1 MRVDIGIVLSVLSF
15 SALAKVIPN
24 DDSHG
29 LLLVRRAVGP
39 DTTDLL
45 WKRADGDDEQGSSP
59 MDSTTGADVK
69 AVTEA
74 GNNAEAEAGASSSD
88 SSPDHPSG
96 SDELSE
102 LDQTS
107 DSTEEL
113 YRPSQ
118 KQLLTQRP
126 KYMPRSDKESIQK
139 AVEKVTEAFEGERA
153 NRVISEIKAFLTY
166 ALSSA
171 KRSLAAYNSQTSAL
185 FFLFIPKGD
194 TDQQSLTKEMHGIQK
209 SRETTIEEILEL
221 HKSGE
226 ATIEEMIDIQ
236 KSGKYVVKEHFD
248 MVKDAIYRII
258 QNPQN
263 VMKELRSIEWWTI
276 YMRNFIRFLND
287 SQYMALFSK
296 VRIPENEVYVE
307 VTKAYV
313 FQIESDWK
321 LASKLLAKIEGMI
334 DGGSMRPRTMS
345 SKVSSLMSNVKNR
358 LGIHDGPPAD
368 TTTD

>member
-29 LLLVRRAVGP
+29 PLLVRRAVGP

-45 WKRADGDDEQGSSP
+45 WKRADGDDEQEPSH
-59 MDSTTGADVK
+59 MDS
-69 AVTEA
+69 VTEA
-74 GNNAEAEAGASSSD
+74 EADVETSNDAETDAGASSD
-88 SSPDHPSG
+88 GSSPDHPSG
-96 SDELSE
+96 SGELSE
-102 LDQTS
+102 LDQTL
-107 DSTEEL
+107 DSAEEL

-139 AVEKVTEAFEGERA
+139 AVTKVTEAFEGE
-153 NRVISEIKAFLTY
+153 NKEEFVTEVEVLLTN

-171 KRSLAAYNSQTSAL
+171 RRSLAAYNSKDTAPFYLIIS
-185 FFLFIPKGD
+185 KGA
-194 TDQQSLTKEMHGIQK
+194 TDQQSLIKKMHGIQK
-209 SRETTIEEILEL
+209 S
-221 HKSGE
+221 GE
-226 ATIEEMIDIQ
+226 DII
-236 KSGKYVVKEHFD
+236 KEFLGI
-248 MVKDAIYRII
+248 VEKDISHII
-258 QNPQN
+258 KNPRN
-263 VMKELRSIEWWTI
+263 VMKELRNILYWTT
-276 YMRNFIRFLND
+276 YMRNFIKFLND
-287 SQYMALFSK
+287 SHYMVLFSK

-313 FQIESDWK
+313 FQMENDCS
-321 LASKLLAKIEGMI
+321 LFSELLDKIKGMI